1 MKLGFITAIA
11 GLCGM
16 MSVSEVSAQI
26 WTKVETSPGKYEV
39 IYEAAK
45 EAPVSCGMRKSQTGK
60 TVKLRMEA
68 DGQPINNF
76 IIVGKDTMIQKP
88 GSPSPFMEFNIPAGE
103 YTVGAMFIRDMP
115 TMRWVLRENVVID
128 ADTVMTFNGD
138 EANRLVAFR
147 PAGENGTE
155 IKVPV
160 YRYNPGMEF
169 DYSGANVGR
178 QHVSNIICHK
188 KGLTMAVFT
197 GIPLGRHQNK
207 EEDDATDYDFMINE
221 ASDDIV
227 MAEYRTVDWL
237 DGSVSLIQ
245 METCGIPSEPVG
257 NITDN
262 FQEVD
267 FDIKKS
273 DFYIPDSKREISNVI
288 FGYVFGVDNRHGVS
302 ALNGFVDG
310 GVAKAAILPREKTFT
325 TVTVSKLDCEVAQS
339 GSSGMTV
346 SGIVTPQAYLDGN
359 GWHYADMGT
368 GCFMSSSFGYTPYK
382 GYVEAWP
389 GHPAF
394 SFAET
399 ERHVVF
405 GNSAPVNAV
414 LVREV
419 AVDGKDAI
427 QILPH
432 FIGMAGES
440 RNVDN
445 YAMKVSVECE
455 GKVIKSASGSSVV
468 IDRNPKGSSARKMS
482 VNVTNRNFTVDG
494 IKGLN
499 LTRFDLNENN
509 DDIYP
514 PSLRRLTFKD
524 NSGRIANVFENA
536 SDGKILFSAGDFD
549 IFPRQPDGA
558 AVCRPEGLAS
568 VKLEYSPYGSEEWKE
583 LEVSPVADMKNIE
596 AFGDLYE
603 GTLADVD
610 GKSGNGWYDVRISL
624 EDTAGNRM
632 EQTLSPAF
640 RIVGHDG
647 VETVSTGESIY
658 GGNGRIIAPEGAE
671 VYDISGVRV
680 GVDELTPGVY
690 MVRCNNQTVKVI
702 VK

>member
-16 MSVSEVSAQI
+16 MSVSEVSAQT

-45 EAPVSCGMRKSQTGK
+45 ETPVSCGMRKSQTGK

-76 IIVGKDTMIQKP
+76 VIVGNDTMIRKAGP
-88 GSPSPFMEFNIPAGE
+88 NPFMEFNIPAGE
-103 YTVGAMFIRDMP
+103 YTVGAMFIRSMP

-128 ADTVMTFNGD
+128 ADTVMKFNGD

-147 PAGENGTE
+147 PSGENGKE

-160 YRYNPGMEF
+160 YKYNPVIEF

-178 QHVSNIICHK
+178 QRVLNIICHK
-188 KGLTMAVFT
+188 KGLTMAEFT
-197 GIPLGRHQNK
+197 GNPLGRRQDR
-207 EEDDATDYDFMINE
+207 EDDDATDYDFMINE

-262 FQEVD
+262 FHEVD

-273 DFYIPDSKREISNVI
+273 DFYTPDSKREISNVI
-288 FGYVFGVDNRHGVS
+288 FGYVFGLDNRHGVADLS
-302 ALNGFVDG
+302 GYVNG

-325 TVTVSKLDCEVAQS
+325 SVTVNKLDCEVAQS
-339 GSSGMTV
+339 GSAGMIV
-346 SGIVTPQAYLDGN
+346 AGIETPQAYLDGN

-368 GCFMSSSFGYTPYK
+368 GCFLSSSFEYTPK
-382 GYVEAWP
+382 DYVEGWP

-414 LVREV
+414 LVREGT
-419 AVDGKDAI
+419 VDGKDAI
-427 QILPH
+427 QIVPH

-445 YAMKVSVECE
+445 FVTKISVECE
-455 GKVIKSASGSSVV
+455 GKVIKSATGNSVV

-514 PSLRRLTFKD
+514 PSLRRLTLKD

-549 IFPRQPDGA
+549 IFPRRPYGA

-568 VKLEYSPYGSEEWKE
+568 VKLEYSPCGSEEWKE
-583 LEVSPVADMKNIE
+583 LKVSPVADMKNIE
-596 AFGDLYE
+596 VFGDLYE

-640 RIVGHDG
+640 HIVGQIG

-658 GGNGRIIAPEGAE
+658 GGNGHIIAPESAE
-671 VYDISGVRV
+671 VYDISGVCV
-680 GVDELTPGVY
+680 GRDGLSAGVY